1 MKVPILLPNIFNH
14 PFTYE
19 SGINLKVGDYVVV
32 PFGKSK
38 ITGVVWDEFEKKNNR
53 NFKTKNVLKKL
64 DVTPLKKTTIKFL
77 NWFSEYNI
85 IPKGMALKLVLL
97 SSNAVE
103 KFQKD
108 TYKIFDANIKK
119 NSIKLS
125 DEQKKSLKKM
135 NVFNQ
140 KFRVH
145 VLQGT
150 TGSGKTIVY
159 FEALKDIIN
168 KGFQGLILLPEI
180 GLTGQFEK
188 KFLEFFGFTPAVWHS
203 GVTKKNKEIIWSGIV
218 NGEIKVVIGARSSL
232 FLPFKKLGLIIV
244 DEEHDQSYK
253 QDEGVTYNARDMAI
267 SRASFENIP
276 INLITAVPSI
286 ETYENI
292 KKGKYTI
299 SKIEQRY
306 KNASLPNYEIIN
318 LNETKLEKQSWLSKK
333 IIDKVNFHLDRNDQ
347 VLFFLNRRGFSPH
360 VLCNKCFNSYSC
372 PNCSINLVYHKN
384 KNNLLCHYC
393 GFKSSLKRS
402 CIKEDDCEFIFSGP
416 GVERISEEVKK
427 IFPFKKTVIFSSDTM
442 NKKNSSEIL
451 EKIINNKIQI
461 LIGTQL
467 ISKGF
472 HFPNLNCIVVVDIDL
487 LSQGHDLRG
496 AEKNLQLYHQ
506 LSGRAGRAGKSATV
520 YFQTYNL
527 NTKMIVDITNKDPD
541 IFLSKELEIRRENN
555 LPPFQRFI
563 ALIITGN
570 NERELEKESYKFKSF
585 IENLVEGRVLGPVNA
600 PIFRLKRK
608 FRVRLLVRGRKSL
621 KMQNSL
627 AKAIQKFKFSRGMKL
642 SVDVDPINFN

>member
-1 MKVPILLPNIFNH
+1 MKFPILLPNIFNH

-19 SGINLKVGDYVVV
+19 SDLNLKVGDYVVV

-38 ITGVVWDEFEKKNNR
+38 ITGVVWDEFEKKNNK
-53 NFKTKNVLKKL
+53 NFKLKSVLKKL
-64 DVTPLKKTTIKFL
+64 NVTPLKKTTIKFL
-77 NWFSEYNI
+77 NWFAEYNI

-97 SSNAVE
+97 SSNAIE
-103 KFQKD
+103 KFQQEVFK
-108 TYKIFDANIKK
+108 TFNTNIRA
-119 NSIKLS
+119 STIKLS
-125 DEQKKSLKKM
+125 EEQKRSLKKM
-135 NVFNQ
+135 NISNQ

-159 FEALKDIIN
+159 FSALKEII
-168 KGFQGLILLPEI
+168 KKDFQGLILLPEI
-180 GLTGQFEK
+180 GLTSQFEK
-188 KFLEFFGFTPAVWHS
+188 KFLEFFGINPAVWHS
-203 GVTKKNKEIIWSGIV
+203 GISKKKKEIIWSGV
-218 NGEIKVVIGARSSL
+218 ANGEIKVVIGARSSL

-286 ETYENI
+286 ETFENV
-292 KKGKYTI
+292 KKGKYSI
-299 SKIEQRY
+299 SRLEKRY
-306 KNASLPNYEIIN
+306 QNASLPNYEIIN

-333 IIDKVNFHLDRNDQ
+333 IIEKVNFHLDKDDQ
-347 VLFFLNRRGFSPH
+347 VLFFLNRRGFSPY
-360 VLCNKCFNSYSC
+360 VLCSKCFNSYSC

-393 GFKSSLKRS
+393 GFRTSLKRT
-402 CIKEDDCEFIFSGP
+402 CTKDGDCEIIFSGP

-427 IFPFKKTVIFSSDTM
+427 KFPTKKIEIFSSDTM
-442 NKKNSSEIL
+442 NKKDSIIKL
-451 EKIINNKIQI
+451 EKIINNQVQI
-461 LIGTQL
+461 LVGTQL

-487 LSQGHDLRG
+487 SSHGHDLRG

-506 LSGRAGRAGKSATV
+506 LSGRAGRAGKPATV
-520 YFQTYNL
+520 YFQTL
-527 NTKMIVDITNKDPD
+527 NNNHKMILDLTNSNPN
-541 IFLSKELEIRRENN
+541 IFLDRELDIRKKNK

-563 ALIITGN
+563 SLILTGE
-570 NERELEKESYKFKSF
+570 NEVKLEKEAYKFKTF
-585 IENLVEGRVLGPVNA
+585 IENKLTGKILGPVNA
-600 PIFRLKRK
+600 PIFRLKKRY
-608 FRVRLLVRGRKSL
+608 RIRLLIRGEKTL
-621 KMQNSL
+621 KLQNSL
-627 AKAIQKFKFSRGMKL
+627 AAAIPNYKFQPGIKL